1 MKFIVRTLTLHRD
14 IVLPGTISATDGTVR
29 LYEYRSLVKPKDL
42 EPPPAAHLAE
52 GMTVTIIPAGLYLFT
67 QGELK
72 DEAGARNGDAGKDDA
87 GTGMPSPAAEA
98 RFREAAE
105 AVWLESLWRET
116 PLKNERILVRTLSED
131 SKNIFQIFREV

>member
-14 IVLPGTISATDGTVR
+14 IVLPKTSSATDGTTR

-42 EPPPAAHLAE
+42 EPPKADHLAD
-52 GMTVTIIPAGLYLFT
+52 GRAVTVIPEGLYLFT

-72 DEAGARNGDAGKDDA
+72 DSE

-98 RFREAAE
+98 CFREAAE